1 MLEFILVRR
10 CWSFVAFIDDQ
21 IYQETVVSEAQQ
33 LSQLVKINVLSKEV
47 TCSAKDV
54 DVVVAAKKALA
65 TFKLS
70 EKEIMTFRMECIKST
85 DSYCIQLCLVA
96 VW

>member
-1 MLEFILVRR
+1 MTRFIKK
-10 CWSFVAFIDDQ
+10 
-21 IYQETVVSEAQQ
+21 TVVSEAKQ
-33 LSQLVKINVLSKEV
+33 LSQLVKIDVSSKEV

-54 DVVVAAKKALA
+54 DVGVAAKKALA